1 MHIEPQS
8 ARFTVESVPGGIS
21 ATVPARRNW
30 LVLLFLSAWSVG
42 WAFGETHAIRELTS
56 PTENSSRL
64 FMLAWLIAWTV
75 GGFFV
80 AATIMWQLAGKEV
93 LSIGPTLLEDRVEAF
108 GLGRTRSYKKAEIKN
123 LRATEYSSN
132 PFTNQT
138 AMLPPFTGAGYGPVA
153 FDYGARTFRFA
164 PALEEAE
171 AKLLVEKLAVHLPR
185 TLQ

>member
-8 ARFTVESVPGGIS
+8 ARFTVESVPGGIK

-30 LVLLFLSAWSVG
+30 LVLIFLCAWSVG
-42 WAFGETHAIRELTS
+42 WVFGETHAIRALAS
-56 PTENSSRL
+56 PSENSSQL
-64 FMLAWLIAWTV
+64 FMLVWLVGWTI
-75 GGFFV
+75 GGGFV
-80 AATIMWQLAGKEV
+80 AATILWQLAGKEV
-93 LSIGPTLLEDRVEAF
+93 LSINPTLFEHRVEAF
-108 GLGRTRSYKKAEIKN
+108 GLGRTRSYKKTEIKN

-138 AMLPPFTGAGYGPVA
+138 AMLPPLTGAGYGPVA
-153 FDYGARTFRFA
+153 FDYGARTFRMA

-171 AKLLVEKLAVHLPR
+171 AKLLVEKLAPHLPR